1 VAAWATTTTTT
12 TTTTTSTTTSAPAF
26 TLADTWLLKAIGAE
40 SKVGSVHIDGT
51 IRQGTTSI
59 TLALVVN
66 GNGEGGGTLTLS
78 GSLIRL
84 KRVGPLLY
92 FNAPKKFWVAHAPA
106 AEARS
111 YGGKWIEVSALDAR
125 FSSFD
130 QFLNVEDLVTAVFQ
144 GPPTPLTVSGP
155 IAYHHQPVEIVADTS
170 TVKGKTSTGR
180 MYVAAR
186 GTPFVLKIVDT
197 TPTQSGTILFS
208 HYGKAMSITIPP
220 EPINLA
226 S

>member
-1 VAAWATTTTTT
+1 MGAAG
-12 TTTTTSTTTSAPAF
+12 F
-26 TLADTWLLKAIGAE
+26 
-40 SKVGSVHIDGT
+40 
-51 IRQGTTSI
+51 
-59 TLALVVN
+59 
-66 GNGEGGGTLTLS
+66 
-78 GSLIRL
+78 
-84 KRVGPLLY
+84 
-92 FNAPKKFWVAHAPA
+92 AHAPA

-144 GPPTPLTVSGP
+144 GHSTPLTVSGP
-155 IAYHHQPVEIVADTS
+155 RRYRHQPVMIVADTS
-170 TVKGKTSTGR
+170 TVQGKTSTGR

-186 GTPFVLKIVDT
+186 GTSFVLKIVDR

-208 HYGKAMSITIPP
+208 HYTKAVSITIPP